1 VLRPQMI
8 EPRTVA
14 EAVAALRRRGAMPLA
29 GATDLIPALRRGLAK
44 PTALVNL
51 KRLPDLAGVRRG
63 REGVRIGALT
73 TLADLLRN
81 PLLAD
86 TFPVLVETARDFGSP
101 QIRTMATVGGNLCS
115 GVPSADLAPP
125 LLALEARVEIA
136 GPKGERDLPLDRFF
150 RATGRTALTRGE
162 IVTAL
167 LLPRPPVRSGAAC
180 VKLTGR
186 QSMDLPLV
194 AVAAFV
200 TLKPDGVTC
209 RAARLALGAV
219 GPTPMRAYE
228 AEALLMGRHLA
239 PEVIA
244 EAAACAAGESRPIDD
259 HRASA
264 EYRRDM
270 VPVLARRALDEA
282 FARAGGVR

>member
-29 GATDLIPALRRGLAK
+29 GATDLIPALRRGRAK

-51 KRLPDLAGVRRG
+51 KRLPGLAGVRRG
-63 REGVRIGALT
+63 REGVWIGALT
-73 TLADLLRN
+73 TVASILRS

-101 QIRTMATVGGNLCS
+101 QVRTMATVGGNLCS

-125 LLALEARVEIA
+125 LLALDARAEIA
-136 GPKGERDLPLDRFF
+136 GPKGERDLPLDEFF
-150 RATGRTALTRGE
+150 RGTGKTALTRGE

-180 VKLTGR
+180 VRLTGR

-194 AVAAFV
+194 AVAASV
-200 TLKPDGVTC
+200 TLRPDGATC
-209 RAARLALGAV
+209 RTARLALGAV

-228 AEALLMGRHLA
+228 AEALLTGRPLT
-239 PEVIA
+239 PELIA

-270 VPVLARRALDEA
+270 VAVLARRALDEA
-282 FARAGGVR
+282 FARAGGGR